1 MDTTRTDVYRF
12 VNWQRSYDRWQFYV
26 MGFWNPRQRAIV
38 SQSAT
43 SVGRSPLT
51 GRGVQIM
58 AVFNHATGK
67 KSARAPSGNLDTLR

>member
-1 MDTTRTDVYRF
+1 
-12 VNWQRSYDRWQFYV
+12 
-26 MGFWNPRQRAIV
+26 MGFWNPRQLAIV

-43 SVGRSPLT
+43 SVGRSPLS

-67 KSARAPSGNLDTLR
+67 KSARAPSDNLDTLR